1 MNMRLLVLPG
11 CVFALGWI
19 LSRMYYDTSTEIPG
33 SNPVNSTPVPR
44 AAIEASQLN
53 SRENAVATL
62 QRPGKGKQYL
72 RPASVFDITLA
83 HLLSRPAI
91 SEKRLS
97 LTSNGNIRC
106 QLKTPYRESLPHER

>member
-1 MNMRLLVLPG
+1 MRLLVLPG